1 LPDLPELGRSEMTVF
16 PREAASVAA
25 ARALVARSIGHCQP
39 EIIDVACLLTSE
51 LATNALVHA
60 HSTFDVVVSEIGG
73 LVHVEVTDA
82 SNAHVQA
89 ILATPLQ
96 MHGRGLYLVR
106 ELSTK
111 WGVIL
116 LPPGK
121 TVWFD
126 LECSREPSTNL
137 TRDHGHPDDGLPQR
151 LRPHPEA
158 AAMWSVT
165 NPR

>member
-1 LPDLPELGRSEMTVF
+1 MTVF

-126 LECSREPSTNL
+126 L